1 MNGNLTYQEEPREE
15 LLNGKIYMM
24 SSPTINHSQI
34 ASMISV
40 FLWKKYSETYFNN
53 ERGIEKDKT
62 ACTVCENNVR
72 GYCTK

>member
-1 MNGNLTYQEEPREE
+1 
-15 LLNGKIYMM
+15 
-24 SSPTINHSQI
+24 
-34 ASMISV
+34 MISV